1 MPAVLRR
8 RTRTPILSAGGVQ
21 SVQCAARLRAVI
33 SVIAIVQAAS
43 QPGQVC
49 KESSACKVLQNRGKL
64 DNNELCVTF

>member
-1 MPAVLRR
+1 M
-8 RTRTPILSAGGVQ
+8 
-21 SVQCAARLRAVI
+21 QCAARLRAVI